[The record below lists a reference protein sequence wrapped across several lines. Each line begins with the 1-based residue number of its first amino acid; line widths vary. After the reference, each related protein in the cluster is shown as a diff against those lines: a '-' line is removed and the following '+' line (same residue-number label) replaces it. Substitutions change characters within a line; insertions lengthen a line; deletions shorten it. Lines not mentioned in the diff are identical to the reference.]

1 MTVDAGFS
9 IVSHVG
15 VTLRVD
21 ERIRALT
28 HGEAEGNA
36 QNNSRDQAKPHNF
49 FEAGTEQTPLSEK
62 PRNYFFLV

>member
-1 MTVDAGFS
+1 
-9 IVSHVG
+9 
-15 VTLRVD
+15 LRVD
-21 ERIRALT
+21 ERIRAHT

-36 QNNSRDQAKPHNF
+36 QNNSWDQAKPHNF

>member
-1 MTVDAGFS
+1 MTVDAGLG
-9 IVSHVG
+9 IVCHVG

-21 ERIRALT
+21 ERIRAHT

-36 QNNSRDQAKPHNF
+36 QNNSWDQAKPHNF